1 MKALVDLMIK
11 ALHTAFWLIVSICFT
26 AVVLFFVAAL
36 VIGYWSIAVYVGSW
50 AVSILRG
57 VL

>member
-11 ALHTAFWLIVSICFT
+11 ALHTAFWLIMSICFT
-26 AVVLFFVAAL
+26 AVVLFFVASL
-36 VIGYWSIAVYVGSW
+36 GVGAMAITSWISSW